1 MRIRNPA
8 QEPVIVLGSPRSG
21 TSWTM
26 RLIAKQAGY
35 CSIFEPLHARWWPGA
50 REAGFGNRP
59 TTGDAQK
66 REYLQRVFDGREARR
81 SIRRPRWSLPIG
93 SHPGRLLRGMVK
105 RLRAERLVVKFV
117 SACRLLPW
125 LVEEFPKCRY
135 VYIVRNPYAVINSQL
150 SRGASSY
157 LDDRARPYDYLND
170 ARQPASAQTE
180 LCRRIQSDAA
190 DVLGEASVRDINSLE
205 ECLAL
210 SWYTDNW
217 VAQRVASRTEA
228 VILVKYEDLLVN
240 TGAEVDRIYAHI
252 GSGSPSSVSIEV
264 KNRGQQLN
272 KWREQ
277 LTDSQVRSIRA
288 VLRALQNTHG
298 SLSW

>member
-1 MRIRNPA
+1 MRIRELP
-8 QEPVIVLGSPRSG
+8 QDPVIVLGSPRSG

-66 REYLQRVFDGREARR
+66 REYLQRVLSGQEARR
-81 SIRRPRWSLPIG
+81 SIRRPRWSLSVG
-93 SHPGRLLRGMVK
+93 THPGRLLQGIVK
-105 RLRAERLVVKFV
+105 RLRADRLVVKFV

-125 LVEEFPKCRY
+125 MVEEFPDCRY
-135 VYIVRNPYAVINSQL
+135 IYIVRNPYAVINSQL

-170 ARQPASAQTE
+170 ARQPTSAKAE
-180 LCRRIQSDAA
+180 LCNRIQSDAA

-210 SWYTDNW
+210 SWYTDNF
-217 VAQRVASRTEA
+217 VAQHVASNRDA
-228 VILVKYEDLLVN
+228 VLTAKYEDLLLN
-240 TGAEVDRIYAHI
+240 TGAEVERIYAHI
-252 GSGSPSSVSIEV
+252 GACSSASTSVQV
-264 KNRGQQLN
+264 KNPDQQLN

-277 LTDSQVRSIRA
+277 LTDSQITSIRA
-288 VLRALQNTHG
+288 VLHTLKKTHR